1 MVGLETGK
9 LTHAATHGHYGNTR
23 LMGRARKI
31 YRTSSNCPRTP
42 LAAPGA
48 IRTWNKPGSVTS
60 CEPL

>member
-42 LAAPGA
+42 DLEQAGL
-48 IRTWNKPGSVTS
+48 RD
-60 CEPL
+60 